1 MDLEQWVAQLPVSEV
16 EFGDNLVLT
25 GCLLPT
31 EADEIRVLVGDFCL
45 SFSCNDVLGVAPVGA
60 AEDIGMKSPAGTARI
75 AVRRGAPL
83 LDARLGVLIHGS
95 SRKPFALSSR
105 PWPLTLDPAPRFREL
120 ERQFL
125 LSNSLVGA

>member
-1 MDLEQWVAQLPVSEV
+1 M
-16 EFGDNLVLT
+16 LT

-31 EADEIRVLVGDFCL
+31 EADEVRIVVGEFCL
-45 SFSCNDVLGVAPVGA
+45 SFSRGDVLGVAPVEA
-60 AEDIGMKSPAGTARI
+60 AEHAGMKPPAGTARI

-83 LDARLGVLIHGS
+83 LDARLGMLIHES
-95 SRKPFALSSR
+95 SQRPFALSSR
-105 PWPLTLDPAPRFREL
+105 PLRLTIDPAPRFREL